1 MNTFVVFRVIASA
14 LDAQRQRMNVI
25 ASNMAN
31 VNSTRTEEGGP
42 YERKDVVFS
51 TLTLEQ
57 NPVKLEGVQVVD
69 IAKDNTPFKMVYDPA
84 HPDADKDGYVAMP
97 NVNIIEEMVN
107 MMMALR
113 TYEASVSAFN
123 ISKTMFMK
131 TLEIGRQ

>member
-1 MNTFVVFRVIASA
+1 MNTFIVFRVSASA
-14 LDAQRQRMNVI
+14 LEAQRQRMNVI

-31 VNSTRTEEGGP
+31 VHSTRTEEGGP
-42 YERKDVVFS
+42 YKRKDVVFS
-51 TLTLEQ
+51 TLTLEL

-69 IAKDNTPFKMVYDPA
+69 IAKDNTPFKMVYDPD

-123 ISKTMFMK
+123 ISKAMFMK